1 MKRRTFILNALKSV
15 PVVFTLPAM
24 LSSCSEDE
32 EENDVSA
39 ADKSVIVVGA
49 GISGLAA
56 AKKLKE
62 KGFNVTVLEAQDKVG
77 GRLRTDRSLGIAFD
91 EGASW
96 IHGPNGNP
104 ITPLAQQAGATT
116 FLTNDESLKVYDVNG
131 TLYSSNYLD
140 AQYAEFENAIEAIRN
155 AGSVSESFESVFERL
170 YPSKVNDS
178 LWIFMLSA
186 YLEFNTGADISLLSS
201 KYFDDD
207 EQYSGADLLIT
218 NGYDKL
224 AEYLAI
230 DLTVRLNQKVT
241 EINYSSSK
249 VLVVTNEGT
258 YETDYVIVAVPLG
271 VLKMNHIQFTPELP
285 SVISGAI
292 NRLKMGNVNKFL
304 LTWDTAFWENNVQY
318 VGFTPEEKGKFNY
331 FLNLNTF
338 SATANSLMTFAFGEY
353 ADQSELLSDAEIID
367 EIMNHLKKIYGS
379 TIPNPKSMLRTKWA
393 ENEFTYGAY
402 SFATNG
408 TTSQDFEALTS
419 VVDNKV
425 YFAGEHTNMDYRGTV
440 HGAYLSG
447 VSQAEKIIDSL

>member
-224 AEYLAI
+224 AEYFI
-230 DLTVRLNQKVT
+230 
-241 EINYSSSK
+241 
-249 VLVVTNEGT
+249 
-258 YETDYVIVAVPLG
+258 
-271 VLKMNHIQFTPELP
+271 
-285 SVISGAI
+285 
-292 NRLKMGNVNKFL
+292 KFL
-304 LTWDTAFWENNVQY
+304 LR
-318 VGFTPEEKGKFNY
+318 
-331 FLNLNTF
+331 FL
-338 SATANSLMTFAFGEY
+338 
-353 ADQSELLSDAEIID
+353 
-367 EIMNHLKKIYGS
+367 
-379 TIPNPKSMLRTKWA
+379 R
-393 ENEFTYGAY
+393 
-402 SFATNG
+402 
-408 TTSQDFEALTS
+408 
-419 VVDNKV
+419 
-425 YFAGEHTNMDYRGTV
+425 
-440 HGAYLSG
+440 
-447 VSQAEKIIDSL
+447 